1 MKFRWKIQVNEALLE
16 LIKASESNINALDW
30 TNLSVEPTGK

>member
-1 MKFRWKIQVNEALLE
+1 MKLHWKIQVNEALLE

-30 TNLSVEPTGK
+30 TNLSEEPTGK